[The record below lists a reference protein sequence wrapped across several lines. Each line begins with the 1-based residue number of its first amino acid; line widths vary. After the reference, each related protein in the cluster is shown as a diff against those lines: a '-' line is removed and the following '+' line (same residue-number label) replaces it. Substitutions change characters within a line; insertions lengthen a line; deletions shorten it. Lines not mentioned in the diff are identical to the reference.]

1 VRNVAMVNWIGK
13 TGHGPIGI
21 ELGNRSVQLVQ
32 FTADQRKLIDAVRWD
47 LPSSSE
53 EASGDARCR
62 ALADALTRARQ
73 GRKFRGHDVVVCLG
87 AQELFVQNIRVPKV
101 PMPEMYKLIQQEATS
116 RLPFPVAEAEVRFL
130 CAGDVHQGEQI
141 QREVILLA
149 CHRSV
154 LDQVLSVVDRAG
166 LRAAA
171 VDIEPSALL
180 RCYVK
185 QFRREGD
192 KGHRAMFVRLGPS
205 ATSVVIAEGSEA
217 FFLKCIDVGGQQLDD
232 AVAAHLK
239 ISSDEAAA
247 LRRHGGDRRADQQN
261 PDVARSV
268 SEATQP
274 VVERLVSEL
283 SLCIRYHS
291 VTFRGQALD
300 RLILGG
306 SEAMQGLVDALAMR
320 LDVKCELGDPLRSY
334 EPQPSGARRGQWDV
348 AVGLALRDF
357 N

>member
-1 VRNVAMVNWIGK
+1 MVNWIGK
-13 TGHGPIGI
+13 TSCGPIGI

-32 FTADQRKLIDAVRWD
+32 FSVDQKRLIDAVRWD
-47 LPSSSE
+47 FPSSNE
-53 EASGDARCR
+53 EASPDARSR
-62 ALADALTRARQ
+62 ALAEALTRARQ
-73 GRKFRGHDVVVCLG
+73 GRKFRGRDVVVCLG
-87 AQELFVQNIRVPKV
+87 AHELFVQNIRVPKV
-101 PMPEMYKLIQQEATS
+101 PMAELYKLVQQEATS

-130 CAGDVHQGEQI
+130 CAGDVRQGEQI
-141 QREVILLA
+141 KREVILLA
-149 CHRSV
+149 CHRPV

-180 RCYVK
+180 RCYDK

-192 KGHRAMFVRLGPS
+192 KGHRAMLVRLGPS
-205 ATSVVIAEGSEA
+205 TTSVVIAQGSEA
-217 FFLKCIDVGGQQLDD
+217 FFLKYIDVGGQQFDD
-232 AVAAHLK
+232 ALATHLK

-247 LRRHGGDRRADQQN
+247 LRRHSSDRRADQQN

-268 SEATQP
+268 SEATRP

-306 SEAMQGLVDALAMR
+306 SEAVQGLVDSLATR

-334 EPQPSGARRGQWDV
+334 ESQPSSARRGQWDV
-348 AVGLALRDF
+348 AVGLALRDC

>member
-1 VRNVAMVNWIGK
+1 MVNWIGK

-32 FTADQRKLIDAVRWD
+32 FTIDQRKLIDAVRWD
-47 LPSSSE
+47 LPSSNE
-53 EASGDARCR
+53 ETSADVRSRSLAE
-62 ALADALTRARQ
+62 ALARARQ
-73 GRKFRGHDVVVCLG
+73 GRKFKGRDVVVCLG
-87 AQELFVQNIRVPKV
+87 AHELFVQNIRVPKV
-101 PMPEMYKLIQQEATS
+101 PMAELYKLIQQEATS

-130 CAGDVHQGEQI
+130 CAGDVRQGEQVK
-141 QREVILLA
+141 REVILLA
-149 CHRSV
+149 CHRPV
-154 LDQVLSVVDRAG
+154 LDQLLSVVDKAG
-166 LRAAA
+166 LRAMA

-180 RCYVK
+180 RCYAK

-205 ATSVVIAEGSEA
+205 TTSVVIAQGAEA
-217 FFLKCIDVGGQQLDD
+217 IFVKYIDVGGEQLDD

-247 LRRHGGDRRADQQN
+247 LRRHNSDRRADQQN

-268 SEATQP
+268 SEATRP

-300 RLILGG
+300 RLVLGG
-306 SEAMQGLVDALAMR
+306 SEAVQGLVDALAMR

-334 EPQPSGARRGQWDV
+334 ESQASSARRGQWDV
-348 AVGLALRDF
+348 AAGLALRDF